1 MATQFFNDSFHN
13 FPRTAIPSKE
23 ITVTNTRQTSLSQL
37 KPYLLV
43 FATIAFSLG
52 IWFGLTELN
61 VNARIAFIT
70 FGLTILAWSFTKL
83 NDTYV
88 ALSGVIVLSLTGVVE
103 PQKFFTSLG
112 DSTIW
117 LMLASFIIAAGV
129 TASGLSNRLTKSII
143 SRVSGINGLF
153 YGLTVILLVTAFIIP
168 ATSGR
173 AALMLPVYIAISTTI
188 ANRRINISLSLLFPA
203 IILLSAI
210 ASLTG
215 ADAHLVTAEILSLM
229 GGEKLTFA
237 RWMSLGL
244 PFAAVSCLATTFVIL
259 WLFLTEGER
268 KGELKINGEILS
280 KNKEVSENWS
290 RQEKFALGVVAALV
304 TLWMTETFHGINST
318 MIALVGALIV
328 TLPTVGTISFKD
340 GIKQINWNLLLFM
353 AATLEMGE
361 ALVESGGAKWLVENS
376 FAAMQNLFANNILAV
391 VAIVAIVSLL
401 SHLVI
406 NSRTARSSVLIPM
419 VILLAIS
426 MGFNPTALAF
436 ISTAAAGFCLTLTV
450 SAKPVMLFSQHDG
463 DTFTQKDLIR
473 LSAVLLPLH
482 LILLIIFAM
491 FIYPLLGLD
500 LTSVTSVSDSLQI
513 R

>member
-1 MATQFFNDSFHN
+1 
-13 FPRTAIPSKE
+13 
-23 ITVTNTRQTSLSQL
+23 
-37 KPYLLV
+37 
-43 FATIAFSLG
+43 
-52 IWFGLTELN
+52 
-61 VNARIAFIT
+61 
-70 FGLTILAWSFTKL
+70 LA
-83 NDTYV
+83 
-88 ALSGVIVLSLTGVVE
+88 
-103 PQKFFTSLG
+103 
-112 DSTIW
+112 
-117 LMLASFIIAAGV
+117 
-129 TASGLSNRLTKSII
+129 
-143 SRVSGINGLF
+143 
-153 YGLTVILLVTAFIIP
+153 TAFTIP

-173 AALMLPVYIAISTTI
+173 AALMLPVFMALSTVI
-188 ANRRINISLSLLFPA
+188 ANRRVNIALSILFPA

-215 ADAHLVTAEILSLM
+215 AGAHLVTAEILSLM
-229 GGEKLTFA
+229 SGEKFTFA
-237 RWMSLGL
+237 RWMMLGL
-244 PFAAVSCLATTFVIL
+244 PFAAVSCFATTFVIL
-259 WLFLTEGER
+259 RLFLTEGER
-268 KGELKINGEILS
+268 QGELKINGEILS

-304 TLWMTETFHGINST
+304 SLWMTESFHGINST

-328 TLPTVGTISFKD
+328 TLPTVGAISFKD
-340 GIKQINWNLLLFM
+340 GIKQINWNLLIFM

-376 FAAMQNLFANNILAV
+376 FATMQNLFADNAL
-391 VAIVAIVSLL
+391 AIVFIVALVSLF

-450 SAKPVMLFSQHDG
+450 SAKPVMMFSQHDG
-463 DTFTQKDLIR
+463 DTFEQKDLLR

-482 LILLIIFAM
+482 LILLIIFAF
-491 FIYPLLGLD
+491 FIYPFLGLD
-500 LTSVTSVSDSLQI
+500 LTAATPVSDALQI